1 MPDSIRANFVWM
13 QHGKISFSVTWST
26 GTGHLDC
33 KNANNKLNQKEGFHC
48 NYNSYIEIKGSNLI
62 VDFTVYSKIRGV
74 NYMIIIIPLVLFD
87 LDLDGSL
94 LELVGANVAS
104 LCFVTNKLTI
114 FWLSHSA
121 SMSMT

>member
-1 MPDSIRANFVWM
+1 MVKYHFLLLGARAP
-13 QHGKISFSVTWST
+13 GT

-33 KNANNKLNQKEGFHC
+33 KNGNNELKQKEGFHC
-48 NYNSYIEIKGSNLI
+48 NYNSYIEIKGTNLI

-74 NYMIIIIPLVLFD
+74 NYMIIIIPLVLFG